1 MLILRYSFDEIGSMM
16 EVPNI
21 FYLTY
26 HILKQVEKNKV
37 ITYGDIAQLLGD
49 KIASRAVGRL
59 MAINKYPDDIPC
71 YKVIHSDGSV
81 GKYSGPGGTKEKIR
95 RLKKDGIDVSSSGKI
110 NLLKHRQNLS
120 KIRVIP
126 YLKSLKSIQTA
137 LANLVDTSKHVDPND
152 VNLIVSTDVSYIES
166 YPDFGIGTAVLIE
179 CKTNCKVLEF
189 ITVIQSIYFPYIPT
203 YLAFRELPVLLSAI
217 NELIKETKIKPDI
230 FLFDG
235 HGVLHPRGFGLA
247 SHAGILLD
255 MPSIGVAKSRLV
267 GKESKDVNEVGDKAY
282 VKVTVN
288 EKYYGYKIFPKGN
301 PKKAIYVSPGN
312 LINHESALKFII
324 SKGWVKDRYYPML
337 VPHKIVS
344 GFRRILI
351 DMLKVKK

>member
-1 MLILRYSFDEIGSMM
+1 MI

-26 HILKQVEKNKV
+26 HILKQVEKDKV

-59 MAINKYPDDIPC
+59 MAINKYPNDIPC

-95 RLKKDGIDVSSSGKI
+95 RLKNDGIAVSSSGKI
-110 NLLKHRQNLS
+110 NLSKHRQDLS
-120 KIRVIP
+120 NIRVIP
-126 YLKSLKSIQTA
+126 YLKSLKKIQAT
-137 LANLVDTSKHVDPND
+137 LAHLVDTSKHVSIDD

-166 YPDFGIGTAVLIE
+166 YPDFGIGAAVLLE
-179 CKTNCKVLEF
+179 CKTNCRLLEF
-189 ITVIQSIYFPYIPT
+189 VTVIQAIYFPYIPT

-217 NELIKETKIKPDI
+217 NELIKETKTKPDL

-247 SHAGILLD
+247 SHAGILLN
-255 MPSIGVAKSRLV
+255 MPSIGIAKSKLV
-267 GKESKDVNEVGDKAY
+267 GKEDKSAKEERGKIY

-288 EKYYGYKIFPKGN
+288 EKYYGYKIFPKN
-301 PKKAIYVSPGN
+301 KPKKSIYVSPGN
-312 LINHESALKFII
+312 LINHESALEFVI
-324 SKGWVKDRYYPML
+324 SKGWVKNRYYPML
-337 VPHKIVS
+337 IPHKIVS
-344 GFRRILI
+344 GFRKVLV